1 LTGFHH
7 FREYAEAVL
16 VAVLLA
22 LFAKA
27 YAFEAFE
34 IPSGSME
41 DSLLV
46 GDHVLVD
53 KLAYAPHAGPW
64 RALLPYR
71 EVARGDV
78 FVFRGTKEP
87 GKDLI
92 KRAVA
97 VGGDT
102 VAIERKALMVNGA
115 AVPEP
120 YVVHKDPRV
129 LTGPGVPEMLKG
141 RDELPSFGVP
151 EGAVFAMGDNRDDSQ
166 DSRFIGPVP
175 LSSVKGR
182 ALLVYWSYDAAGA
195 TFSGRGASLR
205 KAVATALHFFGRT
218 RWSRSFRVVR

>member
-1 LTGFHH
+1 LKAFHH

-41 DSLLV
+41 DNLLV

-53 KLAYAPHAGPW
+53 KLAYAPHEGPW

-87 GKDLI
+87 GKDFI

-102 VAIERKALMVNGA
+102 VAVERKALFVNGS

-120 YVVHKDPRV
+120 YVVHRDARI
-129 LTGPGVPEMLKG
+129 LTGPDVPEVLRG
-141 RDELPSFGVP
+141 RDELPPRRVP
-151 EGAVFAMGDNRDDSQ
+151 EGSVFALGDNRDDSQ
-166 DSRFIGPVP
+166 DSRFVGPVP
-175 LSSVKGR
+175 LASVKGR
-182 ALLVYWSYDAAGA
+182 AVLVYWSYDAGGS
-195 TFSGRGASLR
+195 TFTGRGAALR
-205 KAVATALHFFGRT
+205 KAVATALHFFART
-218 RWSRSFRVVR
+218 RWSRTFRVVR

>member
-1 LTGFHH
+1 MKGFHH

-27 YAFEAFE
+27 WAFEAFE

-41 DSLLV
+41 PGLLV

-53 KLAYAPHAGPW
+53 KLAYAPHEGPW

-71 EVARGDV
+71 EVSRGDV

-87 GKDLI
+87 GKDFI

-97 VGGDT
+97 VGSDT
-102 VAIERKALMVNGA
+102 VALERKALLVNGV
-115 AVPEP
+115 AVAEP
-120 YVVHKDPRV
+120 YAVHTDPRV
-129 LTGPGVPEMLKG
+129 LTGPGVPEVLRG
-141 RDELPSFGVP
+141 RDELAPQRIP
-151 EGAVFAMGDNRDDSQ
+151 EGNVFALGDNRDDSQ
-166 DSRFIGPVP
+166 DSRFVGPVP